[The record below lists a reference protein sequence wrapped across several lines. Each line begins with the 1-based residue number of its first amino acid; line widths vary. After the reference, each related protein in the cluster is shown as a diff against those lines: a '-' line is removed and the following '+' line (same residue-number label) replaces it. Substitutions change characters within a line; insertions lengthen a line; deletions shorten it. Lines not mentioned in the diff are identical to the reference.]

1 MTIKIIGILI
11 PSFFFSFPSKA
22 DNTTHPPSHHSPSL
36 KPPEKDNTNVHTSV
50 LDSSSSTRVP
60 STQAHEHLI
69 DVHHFKSVF
78 DNFHGEESLMSL
90 LNKCSI
96 SQR

>member
-1 MTIKIIGILI
+1 MTIKIIGIHI
-11 PSFFFSFPSKA
+11 PSIILSFASKA

-36 KPPEKDNTNVHTSV
+36 KPPEKDNTSV
-50 LDSSSSTRVP
+50 LDASSSTRVP

-78 DNFHGEESLMSL
+78 DNSHGGGIPYEPFE
-90 LNKCSI
+90 
-96 SQR
+96 